1 MDTSNLDIDLDDM
14 DLDDMDFN
22 EAEESTGD
30 GFETLDESGSPEL
43 EDEFEMLNPD
53 EINGEMDES
62 EVEELRAISSD
73 NANGF
78 ISDTGD
84 IVVMSADDTMD
95 AFDLEYI
102 DINKI
107 AVVKRIRQSQNV
119 DSLTRSIKSTG
130 LLTPIVV
137 ATTQTDGIYVLL
149 DGFRR
154 ILACARAGKRMIPC
168 NINKKVSTP
177 EIPILEA
184 MYNHSKKYSI
194 KEQIDYIDY
203 LEKERGIMSA
213 SMIEYLLQMNSGD
226 YTKLKD
232 ILTDNDDDIVT
243 KMLDGV
249 YTIEMAFKKLE
260 QRRKK
265 ESMEEKENRKSAL
278 VYGNEEESGIY
289 QVAGAGEEG
298 EEGAELTDEEIAAL
312 AINASDLDNVDNES
326 IEDLM
331 EEGNSI
337 QGFQPHKQDPK
348 YRERLDPALRKSV
361 LAKFDNECQICKQ
374 IKGQEYV
381 ECIDIH
387 HIQEVYL
394 GGNDDIENLIPACTC
409 CHKLIHLYGRGELY
423 IRPMEE
429 LSTEEQAKFKRVM
442 KLGNIIRKGMAL
454 KGMKKDQLKKL
465 DNCDTIGRTKPGTG
479 QVAG

>member
-1 MDTSNLDIDLDDM
+1 MDLDM
-14 DLDDMDFN
+14 SLDDMDFD
-22 EAEESTGD
+22 ESEESTD
-30 GFETLDESGSPEL
+30 YGFETLEESGEPEVKAPEL
-43 EDEFEMLNPD
+43 EEGLELINAE
-53 EINGEMDES
+53 EINGEMDE
-62 EVEELRAISSD
+62 EEAEELRAMSSD

-84 IVVMSADDTMD
+84 IVVMSQDDGLD
-95 AFDLEYI
+95 AFELKYI

-130 LLTPIVV
+130 LLTPVVV

-149 DGFRR
+149 DGLRR

-184 MYNHSKKYSI
+184 MYNHNKKYSI

-243 KMLDGV
+243 KMLDGI

-265 ESMEEKENRKSAL
+265 ESSEEKENRKSAL
-278 VYGNEEESGIY
+278 VYGDEAESGIY

-298 EEGAELTDEEIAAL
+298 YEGEELTEEEIAAL
-312 AINASDLDNVDNES
+312 AINASELDSVDDES

-331 EEGNSI
+331 EEGNDI
-337 QGFQPHKQDPK
+337 EGFKPHKQDPK

-361 LAKFDNECQICKQ
+361 LVKFDNECQICKA

-423 IRPMEE
+423 IRPLEE
-429 LSTEEQAKFKRVM
+429 MSEEEQAKFKRVI
-442 KLGNIIRKGMAL
+442 KLGNIIRKGLAL
-454 KGMKKDQLKKL
+454 KGMKRDQLKKL
-465 DNCDTIGRTKPGTG
+465 DNCETIGRTKPGNG